1 MDTKRRALRAAFPL
15 TIPVMTGYLVL
26 GTAYGILLADKGYG
40 AVWALLTSLLIF
52 AGSMQFVSIG
62 LLTAGFHPLYACA
75 MTLMVNARH
84 LFYGIAMLGR
94 YRGIKKVKPYLIF
107 GLTDET
113 FSIVCT
119 TDPPEGVDRG
129 WFYFFVTL
137 LDQLY
142 WVAGS
147 VLGGLVGGLLP
158 FDTTGM
164 DFALTA
170 LFVVIFAG
178 QWQERRNR
186 LPALIG
192 VGGSVLCRMLFGAD
206 SFVLPAMACIL
217 LLVTLLQKPLAR
229 EELP

>member
-40 AVWALLTSLLIF
+40 AVWALLTSLFIF

-62 LLTAGFHPLYACA
+62 LLAAGFHPLYACA

-178 QWQERRNR
+178 QWQERCNR

-206 SFVLPAMACIL
+206 SFVLPAMICIL